1 MEFRAAHLFQQR
13 WKTVCFAKQQTLVT
27 AWFALDGFR
36 NFLQFGFSKQ
46 STLVT
51 EWSVLG
57 GFQELLHFNNLIW
70 FVNLKN
76 LRILSGHVQSDA
88 ALQLFLPCSGTMNG
102 SYAFGSRGGVRRV
115 SFCLFGRKLTRPT
128 LPWFEATSSPR
139 FSLRDSNFVLG
150 SNHAAVIYYA
160 T

>member
-13 WKTVCFAKQQTLVT
+13 WKTVCFAKQQILVT

-57 GFQELLHFNNLIW
+57 GFQELRHFNNLIW

-88 ALQLFLPCSGTMNG
+88 ALQLFLSCSGTMNG

-115 SFCLFGRKLTRPT
+115 SFCLFGRKLIP
-128 LPWFEATSSPR
+128 LYG
-139 FSLRDSNFVLG
+139 D
-150 SNHAAVIYYA
+150 
-160 T
+160 

>member
-1 MEFRAAHLFQQR
+1 MFC
-13 WKTVCFAKQQTLVT
+13 KTANTGYSLVCVGWFPELLAVWFFKQ
-27 AWFALDGFR
+27 
-36 NFLQFGFSKQ
+36 Q

-57 GFQELLHFNNLIW
+57 GFQELRHFNNLIW

-115 SFCLFGRKLTRPT
+115 SFCLFGRKLIP
-128 LPWFEATSSPR
+128 LYG
-139 FSLRDSNFVLG
+139 D
-150 SNHAAVIYYA
+150 
-160 T
+160 